1 MWSVAGLVTVRQ
13 RPATAKGTIFL
24 LLEDEWGFI
33 NVIVSPSLVEKYA
46 DVVKFSQFMVI
57 EGLFEREGAVMN
69 VVGRRFRT
77 LDVAVLRHTSHNF
90 K

>member
-1 MWSVAGLVTVRQ
+1 MIVVAGLVTVRQ

-33 NVIVSPSLVEKYA
+33 NVIVSPSLVEKFA
-46 DVVKFSQFMVI
+46 DVVKFAQFLVV
-57 EGLFEREGAVMN
+57 EGFFEREGAVMN
-69 VVGRRFRT
+69 VVGRRFRP
-77 LDVAVLRHTSHNF
+77 LDAEVLKHTSHNF